1 MLLIITDP
9 RKGGDKVSPGEGGLT
24 KWDFK
29 ITYSYFVYSVRFY
42 ANNNN
47 INGTVSGN
55 MKYCIF
61 WNVKIVDSPRD
72 KVSLEVSPILENLE
86 SESGPVPSAA
96 DSVSGDGLPIVTR
109 SKDGQRTSC
118 TYDEYLANQFGKDS
132 SDDEVFE
139 LHVPLRTLE
148 SFLA

>member
-9 RKGGDKVSPGEGGLT
+9 RRRGDKVSPGEGGLT

-42 ANNNN
+42 AINNN
-47 INGTVSGN
+47 INVTVSGN
-55 MKYCIF
+55 IKYCIF
-61 WNVKIVDSPRD
+61 WNVKIVDSPSD

-132 SDDEVFE
+132 SDDKVFE
-139 LHVPLRTLE
+139 FHVPPCALE